1 VERRSTRRQPLLPQL
16 AAATGTSVTE
26 QPGAPA
32 ALSPLRRFAAGG
44 SAGSPVA
51 TAAPVA
57 LAALGLAA
65 WAVSVGH
72 IHPYSAGAF
81 GLVTHLTALWWLGLV
96 LVSGGV
102 ALALVPSR
110 PRAPVMLF
118 TVVAFAF
125 VLHGTLPA
133 AESTPRFEAAYT
145 VAGFAG
151 YIAQHGHTLPRLDAR
166 MSWYGLLSGDA
177 MASRAMQVSTMWF
190 LRWAPLV
197 FELAYLF
204 PVKALANA
212 TLASPRA
219 RYAVLPLFLA
229 GNWID
234 QDYFSPQAVALLVY
248 LVVLVVAVR
257 TLGAKGL
264 QPRPVRWLAATPVVT
279 VARTWLLRALYLP
292 LDSQAAEADAEPTS
306 ARTRAA
312 FAALLLFLVAV
323 MVITHE
329 LTPPALCIVLFFLF
343 LIGRTRMRTLWL
355 FTALAV
361 FAWLSWAAEPFWS
374 GHLSKLFGSVGGVT
388 STFSLAVTGRAH
400 SGSLGRSVVEASR
413 LVGAAVTW
421 LVAAAG
427 TWVLWRRRRTLWSLL
442 AMAVA
447 PIAVGGA
454 VSYGG
459 EVALRIL
466 LFSLAP
472 LAILAA
478 ALIDGPHLDKRAV
491 AAFVLAACALIVIFP
506 IARFGNESFE
516 AMPQSDIAAT
526 NWIYGHVPHGST
538 VLVFTR
544 DEPLLYRTVGDYKT
558 RELGLTVLDPV
569 STIESALPRRTAW
582 IFLTRTQ
589 KEDGTVFGGLP
600 KGWMTG
606 FERKLG
612 QISFVHVQVRTATAV
627 VYRVA
632 SRVHKHHVTPPKGL
646 HHHPRPVGHAPK
658 PKPPPVFH
666 HLHQKP
672 TPTTKPPKPRKK
684 SSPTTT
690 TPTTHPSTTTTST
703 TTTGKSHVPS
713 PFTTTAPAGPP
724 PTAP

>member
-1 VERRSTRRQPLLPQL
+1 MERRSTRRQSLLPRL
-16 AAATGTSVTE
+16 ATATGTSVTD
-26 QPGAPA
+26 QPGAPV

-44 SAGSPVA
+44 SGRNPVA
-51 TAAPVA
+51 ILAPVP
-57 LAALGLAA
+57 LAALGLVA
-65 WAVSVGH
+65 WALSVGH
-72 IHPYSAGAF
+72 LHPYTAGAF

-96 LVSGGV
+96 LVSGSV
-102 ALALVPSR
+102 ALALVPSK
-110 PRAPVMLF
+110 PNAPVMLF

-219 RYAVLPLFLA
+219 RYAALPIFLA

-248 LVVLVVAVR
+248 LVVLVVVVR
-257 TLGAKGL
+257 TLGSRGL
-264 QPRPVRWLAATPVVT
+264 QPRPVRWLAGTKVVN
-279 VARTWLLRALYLP
+279 VARTWSLRALYLP
-292 LDSQAAEADAEPTS
+292 LDAQAGEAEPEDTT

-312 FAALLLFLVAV
+312 FAVLLVFLVTV

-355 FTALAV
+355 FTALVV

-374 GHLSKLFGSVGGVT
+374 GHLSKLFGSVGGVA
-388 STFSLAVTGRAH
+388 STFNLAVTGRAH
-400 SGSLGRSVVEASR
+400 AGSLGRSVVEASR
-413 LVGAAVTW
+413 LVGAGLTW
-421 LVAAAG
+421 LFAAAG
-427 TWVLWRRRRTLWSLL
+427 TWMLWRRRRTLWTLL

-478 ALIDGPHLDKRAV
+478 ALLDGPHLDKRAV
-491 AAFVLAACALIVIFP
+491 AVFGLAACAMLVIFP

-516 AMPQSDIAAT
+516 AVPPSDIAAT
-526 NWIYGHVPHGST
+526 NWIYGHVPDGST
-538 VLVFTR
+538 ILVFTR
-544 DEPLLYRTVGDYKT
+544 DEPLLYRNVGDYKT

-569 STIESALPRRTAW
+569 STIESALPRRTSW

-589 KEDGTVFGGLP
+589 KEDGFDFVGLP
-600 KGWMTG
+600 KDWMTS
-606 FERKLG
+606 FEHKLG
-612 QISFVHVQVRTATAV
+612 QISFVHAQVRTATAV

-632 SRVHKHHVTPPKGL
+632 SRVHKHHPTPPRGL

-658 PKPPPVFH
+658 PKPPPVDH

-672 TPTTKPPKPRKK
+672 TPTTKPPRPRKK
-684 SSPTTT
+684 TSPTT
-690 TPTTHPSTTTTST
+690 TPTTHPPTTTTQT
-703 TTTGKSHVPS
+703 TTTGKAHQPS
-713 PFTTTAPAGPP
+713 PFTTAAPAGPP